1 MLLRHSVLPA
11 ILLCLLLFTSCI
23 HKDLLVEGRVVNLN
37 VAFDWQ
43 KAPDAQPTGMTVL
56 FYRQDDTSAEPI
68 RYDLS
73 GMLGG
78 TVQLPPGL
86 YQAIAYNYDTETILY
101 RGQVQPDALE
111 AYTRISSLEEGTQ
124 LSPTRAQMPRA
135 VSTEHEPIIL
145 EPDMLWGAV
154 SEPLAL
160 TGYEEE
166 QSLVLQ
172 PVPRVREITITIHN
186 VPNLQ
191 YTGQFGGALSGLAS
205 SVWMSTGQVGGDCAT
220 QAFPVYVLDE
230 TTLQMHFRI
239 FGHCPHREN
248 GVINTHL
255 LTIYAILADGS
266 KWYYTQDI
274 TDQMHDLNQNP
285 DDTHIYIELDE
296 LPLPKPIVN
305 GSGFQPTLDNWQS
318 IEINV
323 GM

>member
-1 MLLRHSVLPA
+1 MLLRHSVLSA

-43 KAPDAQPTGMTVL
+43 KAPDAQPAGMTVL
-56 FYRQDDTSAEPI
+56 FYKPEDASAEPV

-78 TVQLPPGL
+78 AVQLSPGL

-101 RGQVQPDALE
+101 RGSSIETLE
-111 AYTRISSLEEGTQ
+111 AYTRTSSLEEGTQ

-160 TGYEEE
+160 TGFEDE
-166 QSLVLQ
+166 QSIVLQ

-239 FGHCPHREN
+239 FGHCPHRDN

-255 LTIYAILADGS
+255 LTIYAILADYS

-274 TDQMHDLNQNP
+274 TDQMHDAQSTS
-285 DDTHIYIELDE
+285 DDTHIYLELDE

-305 GSGFQPTLDNWQS
+305 GSGFQPTIDGWQS
-318 IEINV
+318 TEINV

>member
-1 MLLRHSVLPA
+1 MQYVTHIIY
-11 ILLCLLLFTSCI
+11 ILCMVALFSSCN
-23 HKDLLVEGRVVNLN
+23 HKDLAYDSTAPLKVL
-37 VAFDWQ
+37 FDWQ

-56 FYRQDDTSAEPI
+56 FYKPEDSSAEPI

-78 TVQLPPGL
+78 TVQLSPGL

-135 VSTEHEPIIL
+135 VSTENEPIIL

-160 TGYEEE
+160 TGFEEE
-166 QSLVLQ
+166 QSTVLQ
-172 PVPRVREITITIHN
+172 PVPRVRDITITIHN

-220 QAFPVYVLDE
+220 QAFPVYVLDA
-230 TTLQMHFRI
+230 TTLQMQFRV
-239 FGHCPHREN
+239 FGHCPHRDN

-266 KWYYTQDI
+266 KWYYTQDV
-274 TDQMHDLNQNP
+274 TEQLHDTKLNP

-305 GSGFQPTLDNWQS
+305 GSGFQPTLDSWQS

>member
-43 KAPDAQPTGMTVL
+43 KAPDAQPAGMTVL

-86 YQAIAYNYDTETILY
+86 YQEIAYNYDTETILY
-101 RGQVQPDALE
+101 RGSSIETLE

-160 TGYEEE
+160 TGFEEE
-166 QSLVLQ
+166 QSTVLQ

-239 FGHCPHREN
+239 FGHCPHRDD

>member
-1 MLLRHSVLPA
+1 MLLRHSVLSA

-43 KAPDAQPTGMTVL
+43 KAPDAQPAGMTVL
-56 FYRQDDTSAEPI
+56 FYRQDDSSAEPI

-78 TVQLPPGL
+78 TVQLAPGL

-101 RGQVQPDALE
+101 RGSSIETLE

-172 PVPRVREITITIHN
+172 PVLRVREITITIHN

-239 FGHCPHREN
+239 FGHCPHRDN

-255 LTIYAILADGS
+255 LTIYAILADNS

-274 TDQMHDLNQNP
+274 TDQMHDINQNP

-318 IEINV
+318 VDINV